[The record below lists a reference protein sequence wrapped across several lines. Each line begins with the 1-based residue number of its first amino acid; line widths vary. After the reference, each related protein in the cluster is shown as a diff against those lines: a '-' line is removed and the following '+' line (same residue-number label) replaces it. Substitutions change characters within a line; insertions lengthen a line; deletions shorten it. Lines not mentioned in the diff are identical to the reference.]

1 MSAPERDFGPVAKFY
16 PERIPYAPGFF
27 SALAKLARLSKESFV
42 LDLGCGT
49 GELAAGLAPYCGSAL
64 GIDRSGEMLSM
75 RRSWPANV
83 QLIEGDLNSGAPQ
96 VPHRA
101 DLVTIGRALH
111 YLKPETLLPFL
122 GSATKKAASI
132 VVCNSR
138 IHRSTPWAED
148 YNSLIAS
155 YVERIKHTDFYGRL
169 FFADSGWLPGRQ
181 LRAACTINLSIKDV
195 LFHTLSF
202 PRYADALLK
211 HEQEFSD
218 KLKDLLR
225 PYCMTGDHVAV
236 AVMSE
241 GIEYR
246 RAAEVTV

>member
-16 PERIPYAPGFF
+16 PARIPYAPGFF
-27 SALAKLARLSKESFV
+27 PALAKLAGLSKESFV

-64 GIDRSGEMLSM
+64 GIDRSGEMLSA
-75 RRSWPANV
+75 RNSVPSNV
-83 QLIEGDLNSGAPQ
+83 RFIKADLNSGGTQ
-96 VPHRA
+96 VPQRA

-111 YLKPETLLPFL
+111 YLKRESLLPFFA
-122 GSATKKAASI
+122 SSTKPTASI

-138 IHRSTPWAED
+138 LHRSTPWAED
-148 YNSLIAS
+148 YNRLIES
-155 YVERIKHTDFYGRL
+155 YVERIKHPDFYGRL
-169 FFADSGWLPGRQ
+169 FFADSEWAPARP
-181 LRAACTINLSIKDV
+181 LRAGCTIRLSIKDV

-218 KLKDLLR
+218 GLGALLR
-225 PYCMTGDHVAV
+225 PYCVSEDQVTV

-246 RAAEVTV
+246 RSSDQVE